1 MAPYRD
7 GIGETMKEQIKRFY
21 DLDFEQLKKDLK
33 LKGEFLAYQVS
44 KNSSVLQIITEEIEE
59 KNEPK

>member
-1 MAPYRD
+1 
-7 GIGETMKEQIKRFY
+7 MKEQIKRFY